1 MRKFFC
7 YDAFVFF
14 WGNYLYVPGGK
25 FMPNYEE
32 IILQV
37 VKRMTG
43 VFLVA
48 SSAVLALMA
57 I

>member
-1 MRKFFC
+1 
-7 YDAFVFF
+7 
-14 WGNYLYVPGGK
+14 
-25 FMPNYEE
+25 MPNYEE